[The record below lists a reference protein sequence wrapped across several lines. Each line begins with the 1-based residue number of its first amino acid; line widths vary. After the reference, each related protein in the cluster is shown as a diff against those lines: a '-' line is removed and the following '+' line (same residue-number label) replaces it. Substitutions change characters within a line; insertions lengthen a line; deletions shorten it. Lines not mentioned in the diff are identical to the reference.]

1 MSDTAYLWEKAE
13 RRDEMRR
20 SKQLRILYWQE
31 TFQEEEGR
39 LGRGYALTCEYDEI
53 SITKLR

>member
-13 RRDEMRR
+13 RRDEMRK

-31 TFQEEEGR
+31 TFQEGR